1 MGENGCERRRGR
13 MRGEE
18 KNVRGEEE
26 GEGGREER
34 AGARGGREGG
44 EEREGARAGREGGE
58 GGCKGRKRGRRGWR
72 TIHVLPAR
80 EIRDEQ
86 MY

>member
-1 MGENGCERRRGR
+1 
-13 MRGEE
+13 MRGGEGGWEE
-18 KNVRGEEE
+18 RKNVRGEEE
-26 GEGGREER
+26 GEGGR
-34 AGARGGREGG
+34 